1 MKKIEFYSTI
11 LTLGRVSKLP
21 LLSLNRMVLM
31 LLVSFLTIVSGSAC
45 SNDNVMP
52 EPDNDNKVNEG
63 AGGAYFGGKKVL
75 VAYFSWS
82 GTTQRMAQQI
92 QDITGA
98 DMFRIEPVT
107 PYPTEYTPCTE
118 VAREEKDNNARPA
131 IKGTVENWDDYDVVF
146 IGCPVWWWTTP
157 MIIHTFCESYNFKGK
172 TVVPFCTYASTY
184 RDETLAEIVNS
195 TPDAAHLTGEGL
207 TSGRISRETI
217 QTWIDLINQEWTNN
231 NSTPG
236 NGDTAMSGVV
246 NLWERGN
253 IPTVTQNVNNS
264 DGPDFIPN
272 MEVFTVADNVTPKGA
287 VIICPGGA
295 FQFRSVQSEGYDVAN
310 MLVPMGYQCFVVN
323 YRIAPYTMRESATD
337 LQRAIRYVR
346 AHADDYRIEPENIAL
361 VGFSAGGILNGE
373 VLLNW
378 RDLTN
383 GTALDNSYRPDELDN
398 IPVSA
403 CAVGM
408 IYSFYGRLSVS
419 MNNVETLRAANLPP
433 AFYCWGT
440 RDGFAGQ
447 FTQNSNAVREAGC
460 EVETLVLDGYPH
472 GYGTGDN
479 ASVWGERFDAF
490 LTRIMSGN
498 STAISQARQD
508 ASADGGVREIYDIN
522 GRKRTSLSD
531 TPHGVYIVKDTNG
544 SRKLLK

>member
-1 MKKIEFYSTI
+1 MKKI
-11 LTLGRVSKLP
+11 
-21 LLSLNRMVLM
+21 LL
-31 LLVSFLTIVSGSAC
+31 LLVSILTIVSGSAC
-45 SNDNVMP
+45 SNDNMMP
-52 EPDNDNKVNEG
+52 EPETENGVNEG
-63 AGGAYFGGKKVL
+63 TGSAYFGGKKVL

-157 MIIHTFCESYNFKGK
+157 MIIHTFCESYDFRGK
-172 TVVPFCTYASTY
+172 TVIPFCTYASTY

-207 TSGRISRETI
+207 TSSRINRETI

-246 NLWERGN
+246 NFWEHGN

-295 FQFRSVQSEGYDVAN
+295 FQFRSVQSEGYNVAN

-346 AHADDYRIEPENIAL
+346 AHADDYRIRPENIAL

-383 GTALDNSYRPDELDN
+383 GTALDNSYRPDALDN
-398 IPVSA
+398 VPVSA

-460 EVETLVLDGYPH
+460 EVETLILDGYPH
-472 GYGTGDN
+472 GYGTGGN
-479 ASVWGERFDAF
+479 ADVWGNRFDAF
-490 LTRIMSGN
+490 LTRIMSSG
-498 STAISQARQD
+498 STAISQVRQD
-508 ASADGGVREIYDIN
+508 ALADGGAQDIYDMN
-522 GRKRTSLSD
+522 GRKLTSLSD
-531 TPHGVYIVKDTNG
+531 TARGVYIVKDANG

>member
-1 MKKIEFYSTI
+1 MKKILI
-11 LTLGRVSKLP
+11 
-21 LLSLNRMVLM
+21 
-31 LLVSFLTIVSGSAC
+31 LLVSLLTIMSGSAC
-45 SNDNVMP
+45 SGDDTISDPGDNSEATDVTG
-52 EPDNDNKVNEG
+52 K
-63 AGGAYFGGKKVL
+63 AYFSGKKVL
-75 VAYFSWS
+75 VAYFSWG

-92 QDITGA
+92 RSVTGA

-107 PYPTEYTPCTE
+107 PYPTQYTPCTE
-118 VAREEKDNNARPA
+118 VARKEKDSNARPA
-131 IKGTVENWDDYDVVF
+131 IKGKIENWDDYDVVF

-157 MIIHTFCESYNFKGK
+157 MIIHTFCESYDFKGK

-184 RDETLAEIVNS
+184 RDETLAEIVSS

-207 TSGRISRETI
+207 TSGRITPSTI
-217 QTWIDLINQEWTNN
+217 QTWIDLINEEWNN
-231 NSTPG
+231 QNSSGSDTPMTG
-236 NGDTAMSGVV
+236 TV

-253 IPTVTQNVNNS
+253 IPTVTHNVNNS

-272 MEVFTVADNVTPKGA
+272 MEVFTVADEVTPKGA

-295 FQFRSVQSEGYDVAN
+295 FQFRSMQNEGYDVAD
-310 MLVPMGYQCFVVN
+310 MLVPMGYQCFIVN

-346 AHADDYRIEPENIAL
+346 AHAGDYRINPENIAL

-378 RDLTN
+378 RGLTN
-383 GTALDNSYRPDELDN
+383 GTELDSSYRPDKLDET
-398 IPVSA
+398 PVSA

-460 EVETLVLDGYPH
+460 EVETHILNGYPH
-472 GYGTGDN
+472 GYGATQN
-479 ASVWGERFDAF
+479 AAVWGNRFDAF
-490 LTRIMSGN
+490 LTRIMSGG
-498 STAISQARQD
+498 STAVSQITTEALSGTPQ
-508 ASADGGVREIYDIN
+508 EIYDLN
-522 GRKRTSLSD
+522 GRKLASVPDST
-531 TPHGVYIVKDTNG
+531 HGIYVVRSAGGN
-544 SRKLLK
+544 RKILK